1 MVYKARYNL
10 LGDVIVNILD
20 RVLMIVGFDSYNE

>member
-20 RVLMIVGFDSYNE
+20 RVLMIVGFDSYKE